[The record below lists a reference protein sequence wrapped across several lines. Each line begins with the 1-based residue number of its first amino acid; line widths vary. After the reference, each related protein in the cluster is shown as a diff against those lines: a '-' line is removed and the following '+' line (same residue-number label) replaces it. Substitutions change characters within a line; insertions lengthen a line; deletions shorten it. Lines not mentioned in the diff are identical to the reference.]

1 MIFETLAAMA
11 QYDREGAE
19 RGNFDFTA
27 TAAECKTLLTDVVN
41 TGAKTVIIPQ
51 TLSGVMNVT
60 NEVLTVGGHVKTN
73 NQLNWFN
80 QHMRGLETK
89 APRKVVEDA
98 MTDVVI

>member
-11 QYDREGAE
+11 QWNNNQR
-19 RGNFDFTA
+19 FDFTA
-27 TAAECKTLLTDVVN
+27 TAAQCRDNLVDVVN
-41 TGAKTVIIPQ
+41 RGAKTVIRPQ
-51 TLSGVMNVT
+51 TLSGVMNIT
-60 NEVLTVGGHVKTN
+60 NETLTINGVAKVN

-98 MTDVVI
+98 MTNVVY